1 MAFIN
6 WDNSFSVGVDDID
19 KQHQKLI
26 ELINDLHDAMMCGKN
41 DAVLE
46 SVLASVADYTD
57 YHFSF
62 EENLMD
68 ETGYPDSAEHKAAH
82 QEIKT
87 KLQGLQADFPHHKA
101 GANMRVMEFLQNW
114 LIGHVI
120 TAEQDVAMGAYI
132 ASKIDS
138 RLQVAS

>member
-26 ELINDLHDAMMCGKN
+26 ELINELHDAMMCGK
-41 DAVLE
+41 DDTVLE

-57 YHFSF
+57 YHFRF
-62 EENLMD
+62 EESLMD
-68 ETGYPDSAEHKAAH
+68 ETAYPESAQHKAAH
-82 QEIKT
+82 QELKT
-87 KLQGLQADFPHHKA
+87 RLQELQADFPFHKP

-120 TAEQDVAMGAYI
+120 TADQDVAMGAYI
-132 ASKIDS
+132 AAKMDS